1 MSKTSDCVAR
11 LIGQK
16 EASVASHGTFPPFPH
31 KEFVLDLLS
40 LHVSRLL
47 VTRELKTRLLQLLEA
62 DMVGCAVFVKF
73 CRAKSCFS
81 LSLGVKSLGRAC
93 LSAQELPL
101 FATFQRLSVCDIE
114 RSTSSQRLTH
124 AMQKVRTIALLV
136 NCKPVNEMQL

>member
-1 MSKTSDCVAR
+1 MY
-11 LIGQK
+11 K
-16 EASVASHGTFPPFPH
+16 EI
-31 KEFVLDLLS
+31 VLDLLS

-93 LSAQELPL
+93 LSAQELRDFPTFVCVRHRKVNVL
-101 FATFQRLSVCDIE
+101 SATDTRY
-114 RSTSSQRLTH
+114 
-124 AMQKVRTIALLV
+124 AKGPNNGIAREL
-136 NCKPVNEMQL
+136 